1 MQTYLE
7 LDVPLRKDARWF
19 NSLKTALRDYPVSW
33 QNGFYHVTM
42 VFIDENPNRINLIP
56 IFEKQLMTALAPML
70 VFDKIDVF
78 TANNKKE
85 HIINLTSTSI
95 PDSFLSLIEAIRY
108 DLKEV
113 GCILKSDF
121 KLHVTLGRLDK
132 TTIDLATLSSIVNQ
146 VEITPFNLVLTNA
159 HFQVRG
165 SKKKPIDSII
175 LKTKK

>member
-56 IFEKQLMTALAPML
+56 IFEKQLMTAVAPIL

-78 TANNKKE
+78 TANNGKE
-85 HIINLTSTSI
+85 HIINLTSTAI

-108 DLKEV
+108 DLNKV

-121 KLHVTLGRLDK
+121 KLHVTLGRLDESI
-132 TTIDLATLSSIVNQ
+132 IDLTTLGRLINKVAL
-146 VEITPFNLVLTNA
+146 TPFSLILTDV
-159 HFQVRG
+159 HFRVRG
-165 SKKKPIDSII
+165 DRKGSLLSIH
-175 LKTKK
+175 L